1 MNWILIS
8 IIVMFIVWILSI
20 ITYLYAKDRK
30 TIRDSGSLIILL
42 PILIGSFIYL
52 LITENKKQE
61 EKQISSKKEPE
72 SEPIQAPKPI
82 QTPEPM
88 QEPFCEAF
96 GSTEFTS
103 DVRDVNNKNYESY
116 VFGGKIEK

>member
-1 MNWILIS
+1 MNWTLILF
-8 IIVMFIVWILSI
+8 IILFFIVWILSI
-20 ITYLYAKDRK
+20 ITYIYAKDRK
-30 TIRDSGSLIILL
+30 TIRDSGALIILS
-42 PILIGSFIYL
+42 PILIVIFIYL

-72 SEPIQAPKPI
+72 PEPESEPIQA
-82 QTPEPM
+82 PEPM

-103 DVRDVNNKNYESY
+103 DVRDVNNKNYQGY
-116 VFGGKIEK
+116 IFGGKIEK